1 MSKGFLD
8 LDVLRSITL
17 KGKKERELKAEA
29 EKKEAKEK
37 ERQNQLKEA
46 EEKID
51 KFEEEIFRLA
61 RHGQEKMKIASV
73 DLGSAFDEKEPLNG
87 FGLVEKTVYNHF
99 KEKGFEIEFE
109 GKHDFE
115 LDHGDMYWCNVF
127 IKW

>member
-37 ERQNQLKEA
+37 EHQNQLKEA
-46 EEKID
+46 EEQID
-51 KFEEEIFRLA
+51 KFEEEIFCLA
-61 RHGQEKMKIASV
+61 RHGQDKMKIAHIN
-73 DLGSAFDEKEPLNG
+73 LPSAFNNKKPLKG
-87 FGLVEKTVYNHF
+87 FGLVEKIVYDHF

-109 GKHDFE
+109 GKYDFE